1 MNVLKKTAALA
12 ICAGL
17 IFSLC
22 SCAEEAPP
30 APDTSEVEQTLDIGG
45 NYAPAATDKLETP
58 VITYLGTSSV
68 SEEYAELYR
77 RTYAAQYFD
86 EASGKYVF
94 PDGSGELIVSRTVT
108 EGQLLDELTAAI
120 QSDASPD
127 LTDKLDNSY
136 PYLMSRNIYED
147 LTAYMDMSSPQWVD
161 MGEYVDRYEY
171 NGKHFYYPW
180 DNILSP
186 QMLFYDRELFKE
198 YGIPDPAELLEEGN
212 WTWETFLEDCRMFAL
227 TGENT
232 TGLYG
237 EYIVDNFMASTG
249 VMLIG
254 RDENGKLTGNFTSEE
269 ITRAAGWLETELAQ
283 AGLVNT
289 ECPENAAAE
298 GLAAFYSA
306 DREYDTELFPV
317 PYPRDEQAE
326 KYFCRASTFGYL
338 VPKGAKNVAG
348 ACCFINCCRLGVYGA
363 APEETA
369 ESVET
374 ATEEAAEITPSD
386 VFERLRDPDMFGGI
400 ADENSCLSGET
411 NAVIRA
417 MLDGTLN
424 GDSTWEQSCAEN
436 LSVINAAIDELNS
449 LA

>member
-1 MNVLKKTAALA
+1 
-12 ICAGL
+12 
-17 IFSLC
+17 
-22 SCAEEAPP
+22 
-30 APDTSEVEQTLDIGG
+30 
-45 NYAPAATDKLETP
+45 
-58 VITYLGTSSV
+58 
-68 SEEYAELYR
+68 
-77 RTYAAQYFD
+77 
-86 EASGKYVF
+86 
-94 PDGSGELIVSRTVT
+94 
-108 EGQLLDELTAAI
+108 
-120 QSDASPD
+120 
-127 LTDKLDNSY
+127 NSY

-186 QMLFYDRELFKE
+186 QMLFYDRELFRE
-198 YGIPDPAELLEEGN
+198 YGIPDPAELLEEGD
-212 WTWETFLEDCRMFAL
+212 WTWETFLEDCRLFVL

-317 PYPRDEQAE
+317 PYPRDGQAE

-363 APEETA
+363 APEEIA

-374 ATEEAAEITPSD
+374 ATDEAAEMTPSD
-386 VFERLRDPDMFGGI
+386 VFERLRDPDMFSGI

>member
-12 ICAGL
+12 LCAGL
-17 IFSLC
+17 VFSLC

-30 APDTSEVEQTLDIGG
+30 SDTSEVEQTLDIEGS
-45 NYAPAATDKLETP
+45 YAPAATDKLETP
-58 VITYLGTSSV
+58 VISFLGTSPV
-68 SEEYAELYR
+68 SEEHAELYR

-94 PDGSGELIVSRTVT
+94 PDGSDELIVSRTVT

-161 MGEYVDRYEY
+161 MEEYVDRYEY

-180 DNILSP
+180 DRILSP
-186 QMLFYDRELFKE
+186 QMLYYDRGLFEE
-198 YGIPDPAELLEEGN
+198 YSIPDPAELLEEDN
-212 WTWETFLEDCRMFAL
+212 WTWETFLEDCRLFAM
-227 TGENT
+227 TGENLM
-232 TGLYG
+232 GVYG
-237 EYIVDNFMASTG
+237 EDIADNFIASTG

-254 RDENGKLTGNFTSEE
+254 RDENGKLTSNFMSED
-269 ITRAAGWLETELAQ
+269 ITRAAEWLDESLAQ
-283 AGLVNT
+283 TGLVNT
-289 ECPENAAAE
+289 ECPENAAEE

-306 DREYDTELFPV
+306 ERGYDSAELFPV
-317 PYPRDEQAE
+317 PYPRDGQAE
-326 KYFCRASTFGYL
+326 KYFCRAATFGYL

-348 ACCFINCCRLGVYGA
+348 ACCFINCCRLEVYGN

-369 ESVET
+369 ESVVAAT
-374 ATEEAAEITPSD
+374 AEAEEITPED
-386 VFERLRDPDMFGGI
+386 IFVRLSDPDMFSGI
-400 ADENSCLSGET
+400 ADENSCLSEEI
-411 NAVIRA
+411 NALIRD

-424 GDSTWEQSCAEN
+424 GDTWEQRRDEN
-436 LSVINAAIDELNS
+436 LPIINAEIDELNA